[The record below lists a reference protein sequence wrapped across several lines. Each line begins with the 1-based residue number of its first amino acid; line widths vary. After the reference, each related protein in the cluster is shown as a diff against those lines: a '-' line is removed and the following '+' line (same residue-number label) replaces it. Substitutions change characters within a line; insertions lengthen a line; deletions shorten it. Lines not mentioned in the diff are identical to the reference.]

1 MIVACNIFCHI
12 RHNLQIPCLNDI
24 NQQNDKNNE
33 SFGFFFFNF
42 QQFVDVYGF
51 WVYIFMIKSV
61 HFFSTWCWVELQ
73 NLITS
78 IYTLNTFS
86 GKQFKVVM
94 DLYHCMVS
102 VIDLNRKTI
111 QNLSTFF
118 KVLNDIYVTA
128 VYFSLITGT
137 YSNNHGPCMRAL
149 NYIFLFPI
157 YRFFSTLIYII
168 III

>member
-1 MIVACNIFCHI
+1 MKKSEKIHLTYDICLYRESTFNIIVACNIFCHI

-33 SFGFFFFNF
+33 SFGFFF
-42 QQFVDVYGF
+42 QFPAICWCLWF
-51 WVYIFMIKSV
+51 LSLYIYDQVCS
-61 HFFSTWCWVELQ
+61 LLL
-73 NLITS
+73 NLMLGWAAKPDYLS

-111 QNLSTFF
+111 F
-118 KVLNDIYVTA
+118 
-128 VYFSLITGT
+128 
-137 YSNNHGPCMRAL
+137 
-149 NYIFLFPI
+149 
-157 YRFFSTLIYII
+157 
-168 III
+168 